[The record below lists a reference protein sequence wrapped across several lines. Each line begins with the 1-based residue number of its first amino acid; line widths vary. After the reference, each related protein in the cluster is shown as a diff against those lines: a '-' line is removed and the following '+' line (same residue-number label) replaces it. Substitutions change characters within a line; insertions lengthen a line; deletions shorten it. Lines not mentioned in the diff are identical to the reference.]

1 MMAVVVEDGGGRGRW
16 QRRTTIAAED
26 NGMQD
31 RAADYNGEG
40 KEWMA
45 KEGGDNGV
53 AMMAAAAEGDGG
65 GRWWQRWMMTATED
79 NNSGGRQMRQMM
91 TACKIKQ
98 WTTRGKEESG
108 RQTRTTLGQPGR
120 ERETK
125 IKKSS
130 LCKKT
135 FFSNTICPIGVFAP
149 AKNQLSSF

>member
-1 MMAVVVEDGGGRGRW
+1 MADDDGGGCQGHARLGSGLQWGRTREGGERDSRDSRVVMMAVVVEDGGGRGRW

-65 GRWWQRWMMTATED
+65 GR
-79 NNSGGRQMRQMM
+79 
-91 TACKIKQ
+91 
-98 WTTRGKEESG
+98 
-108 RQTRTTLGQPGR
+108 
-120 ERETK
+120 
-125 IKKSS
+125 
-130 LCKKT
+130 
-135 FFSNTICPIGVFAP
+135 
-149 AKNQLSSF
+149 